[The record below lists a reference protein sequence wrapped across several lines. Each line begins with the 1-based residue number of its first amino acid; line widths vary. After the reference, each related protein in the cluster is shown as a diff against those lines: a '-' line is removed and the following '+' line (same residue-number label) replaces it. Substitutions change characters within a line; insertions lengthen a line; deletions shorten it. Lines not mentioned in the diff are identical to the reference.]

1 MLNDLKLILGITDN
15 QMDDRLQWILE
26 TTQARLSV
34 LLGGDSVPDELEHV
48 VTEVSVIRF
57 NRIGSEGLSSHTVEG
72 ESMSYLDDDFAPFM
86 SEINAYLDT
95 VKNGKGRVRFI

>member
-1 MLNDLKLILGITDN
+1 MLNDLKLILGITDD

-26 TTQARLSV
+26 TTQVRLRV

-57 NRIGSEGLSSHTVEG
+57 NRLGSEGLSNHTVEG

>member
-57 NRIGSEGLSSHTVEG
+57 NRLGSEGLSNHTVEG

>member
-1 MLNDLKLILGITDN
+1 MLNDLKLILGVTDD

-57 NRIGSEGLSSHTVEG
+57 NRLGSEGLSNHTVEG